1 MIFGGE
7 LINRKKFGNPKYRIM
22 SIFPID
28 NDLYLGS
35 TIEEKDEYL
44 NHSCDPNVYLHDEVS
59 VVAMKDIK
67 AGEEITLDCATWDSD
82 SEWIYSEKGKCT
94 CKSLMCRKILS
105 YDDWTRRD
113 IQEKYKGHFAPY
125 LQKKIEQMNK
135 DV

>member
-1 MIFGGE
+1 MVYYTFIMRKKSYLKHTWCHTSLVVKKSKINKKGIFTFTAIKKGQVVMIFGGE
-7 LINRKKFGNPKYRIM
+7 LINRKKFGDSKYRIM

-67 AGEEITLDCATWDSD
+67 AGE
-82 SEWIYSEKGKCT
+82 
-94 CKSLMCRKILS
+94 
-105 YDDWTRRD
+105 
-113 IQEKYKGHFAPY
+113 
-125 LQKKIEQMNK
+125 
-135 DV
+135 